1 MVLASFIHM
10 FSSGEVLKM
19 KLSNV
24 LFRWTPASFLSKN
37 SILVIGDQTQWW
49 YLIRGIS
56 LAPPNVASINCSNP
70 L

>member
-1 MVLASFIHM
+1 MFCVSFIQM
-10 FSSGEVLKM
+10 FSIGKVLEM
-19 KLSNV
+19 KFSIV

-37 SILVIGDQTQWW
+37 SVLVLDGTQWW

-56 LAPPNVASINCSNP
+56 SVPLNVASINYSSP